1 MNKQGYI
8 SFCKKYE
15 VDPTDYDAVLETVD
29 ELEGMFG
36 DTDGRLQQIR
46 EYILNNKVDLSTK
59 NDEVDKSV
67 VGLLEPNIVTVYQ
80 MIDGD
85 STYGKR
91 FMSYDYVKNHGG
103 ISMQDYEKVAEVPV
117 EDDVDVNVVLED
129 AFRYGNTNPEYYAN
143 NPKARSI
150 SVSDILEYKL
160 VKYYVDSMGFVN
172 LDEETTLTEG
182 KETTPTM
189 LRDDIVEVAKEL
201 GLAVKRVGKE
211 WVVKDGDTDVLYLTP
226 RRAKNNYMDRLKI
239 YTVENPSEKAKEL
252 YNALKSKGLL
262 EEDRELLAEEGEDE
276 PPYIEKDDKEI
287 PVEDLP
293 ETDVDDIEEDED
305 KTLLDYLQDRIGQQM
320 SVAEFNTILQSLF
333 SRYNDI
339 FIIESDLYN
348 ADLDENQEL
357 VINDDMEDY
366 IINYDIID
374 VEAGII
380 EITDVNVE

>member
-1 MNKQGYI
+1 MDKRSYN

-36 DTDGRLQQIR
+36 DKDGKLQQVR

-59 NDEVDKSV
+59 EDTADKSV
-67 VGLLEPNIVTVYQ
+67 VGLLEPNIVNVYQ
-80 MIDGD
+80 MVD
-85 STYGKR
+85 SDTAYGKR
-91 FMSYDYVKNHGG
+91 FMSYKYVKSHGG
-103 ISMQDYEKVAEVPV
+103 INMNDYEKVAEVPV
-117 EDDVDVNVVLED
+117 EDNVDVNVVLED

-172 LDEETTLTEG
+172 LDEETTLTED
-182 KETTPTM
+182 K
-189 LRDDIVEVAKEL
+189 
-201 GLAVKRVGKE
+201 
-211 WVVKDGDTDVLYLTP
+211 
-226 RRAKNNYMDRLKI
+226 
-239 YTVENPSEKAKEL
+239 
-252 YNALKSKGLL
+252 
-262 EEDRELLAEEGEDE
+262 ELLAEEGEDE
-276 PPYIEKDDKEI
+276 PPFIEKDEEEI
-287 PVEDLP
+287 PVKDLP

-320 SVAEFNTILQSLF
+320 SVAELNTVLQSLF

-339 FIIESDLYN
+339 FILESDIYN
-348 ADLDENQEL
+348 ADLDETQEL
-357 VINDDMEDY
+357 IINDDMEDY

>member
-46 EYILNNKVDLSTK
+46 EYILNNKVDLSSK

-67 VGLLEPNIVTVYQ
+67 VGLLEPNVVTVYQ
-80 MIDGD
+80 MVDGD

-91 FMSYDYVKNHGG
+91 FMSYKYVKSHGG
-103 ISMQDYEKVAEVPV
+103 INMNDYEKVAEVPV
-117 EDDVDVNVVLED
+117 EDNVDVNVVLED

-160 VKYYVDSMGFVN
+160 VKYYVDSTGFVN
-172 LDEETTLTEG
+172 LDEEGKLTED
-182 KETTPTM
+182 K
-189 LRDDIVEVAKEL
+189 
-201 GLAVKRVGKE
+201 
-211 WVVKDGDTDVLYLTP
+211 
-226 RRAKNNYMDRLKI
+226 
-239 YTVENPSEKAKEL
+239 
-252 YNALKSKGLL
+252 
-262 EEDRELLAEEGEDE
+262 ELLAEEGEDE
-276 PPYIEKDDKEI
+276 PPFIEKDEEEI
-287 PVEDLP
+287 PVKDLP

>member
-1 MNKQGYI
+1 MDKRSYN

-36 DTDGRLQQIR
+36 DKDGKLQQVR

-59 NDEVDKSV
+59 EDTADKSV
-67 VGLLEPNIVTVYQ
+67 VGLLEPNIVNVYQ
-80 MIDGD
+80 MVD
-85 STYGKR
+85 SDTAYGKR
-91 FMSYDYVKNHGG
+91 FMSYKYVKSHGG
-103 ISMQDYEKVAEVPV
+103 INMNDYEKVAEVPV
-117 EDDVDVNVVLED
+117 EDNIDVNVVLED

-172 LDEETTLTEG
+172 LDEETTLTED
-182 KETTPTM
+182 K
-189 LRDDIVEVAKEL
+189 
-201 GLAVKRVGKE
+201 
-211 WVVKDGDTDVLYLTP
+211 
-226 RRAKNNYMDRLKI
+226 
-239 YTVENPSEKAKEL
+239 
-252 YNALKSKGLL
+252 
-262 EEDRELLAEEGEDE
+262 ELLAEEGEDE
-276 PPYIEKDDKEI
+276 PPFIEKDEEEI

-293 ETDVDDIEEDED
+293 KTDVDDIEEDED

-320 SVAEFNTILQSLF
+320 SVAELNTVLQSLF

-339 FIIESDLYN
+339 FILESDIYN
-348 ADLDENQEL
+348 ADLDETQEL
-357 VINDDMEDY
+357 IINDDMEDY